1 MATLAALFQPT
12 LLALVPGKVKSSV
25 LLMKEDGGQPGDVSG
40 LEAIHVCTGIAA
52 AAAVAG

>member
-1 MATLAALFQPT
+1 MATLAVLFQPT